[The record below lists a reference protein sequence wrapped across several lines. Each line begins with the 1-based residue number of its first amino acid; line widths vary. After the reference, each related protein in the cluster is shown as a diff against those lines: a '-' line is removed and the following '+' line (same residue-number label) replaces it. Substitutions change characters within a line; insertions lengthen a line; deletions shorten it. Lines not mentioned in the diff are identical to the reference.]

1 MGKIFGIILLGV
13 GINIAYSWI
22 SCSRKTSWTLFV
34 FTALLSLG
42 LDCFNGFSP
51 IETFSNGVTYLMTK
65 SIVILALMYFLYLL
79 HYLLTEKAEWFK
91 PSEQTKSSLNLMRL
105 LFYAYTLPRLS
116 QSHFKHS
123 AGSFF
128 CLINR
133 LYHLVFI
140 WIENGV
146 VF

>member
-1 MGKIFGIILLGV
+1 MEIIWKAEYAFNHNNSRTNRLITLKNYIMEKVFGIILLGV

-91 PSEQTKSSLNLMRL
+91 PSEKTKSSLNLMRL
-105 LFYAYTLPRLS
+105 LFL
-116 QSHFKHS
+116 
-123 AGSFF
+123 
-128 CLINR
+128 R
-133 LYHLVFI
+133 LYSAALIAESF
-140 WIENGV
+140 
-146 VF
+146 